1 MRKINLTIKR
11 GLDFILTLVGTIIT
25 SPVILVISILIKCT
39 SKGPVFFKQE
49 RLGLHG
55 RPFRIIKFRTMVVN
69 AEHMGTG
76 VVINEKD
83 DPRVTKIGRFL
94 RSTSLDELPQVFNV
108 LKGDMSLVGPRPPV
122 TYHPYEGYE
131 NYPEWAKKRFE
142 MRPGMTGL
150 VQVTI
155 RSDASWDCLLYTSNA
170 YDIEQELK
178 RKYPELNLVVLIG
191 SVRDS
196 RRIDWVFETYKPDI
210 VYHAAA
216 HKHVPL
222 MEGSPNEAIKNNV
235 IGTYKTAYAA
245 LKSGCQ
251 RFVSVSYTHL
261 DVYKRQVLENPFL
274 NNCS

>member
-108 LKGDMSLVGPRPPV
+108 LKGDMVCWWVQDRRLHIIHTKDMRIIQSGPRS
-122 TYHPYEGYE
+122 
-131 NYPEWAKKRFE
+131 
-142 MRPGMTGL
+142 GL
-150 VQVTI
+150 K
-155 RSDASWDCLLYTSNA
+155 C
-170 YDIEQELK
+170 
-178 RKYPELNLVVLIG
+178 
-191 SVRDS
+191 
-196 RRIDWVFETYKPDI
+196 
-210 VYHAAA
+210 
-216 HKHVPL
+216 
-222 MEGSPNEAIKNNV
+222 
-235 IGTYKTAYAA
+235 
-245 LKSGCQ
+245 
-251 RFVSVSYTHL
+251 
-261 DVYKRQVLENPFL
+261 VLE
-274 NNCS
+274 

>member
-155 RSDASWDCLLYTSNA
+155 RSDASWDDRMKI
-170 YDIEQELK
+170 DIQYVNKFSVLFDIRILFGTVKTVLK
-178 RKYPELNLVVLIG
+178 G
-191 SVRDS
+191 
-196 RRIDWVFETYKPDI
+196 
-210 VYHAAA
+210 
-216 HKHVPL
+216 
-222 MEGSPNEAIKNNV
+222 EAI
-235 IGTYKTAYAA
+235 
-245 LKSGCQ
+245 
-251 RFVSVSYTHL
+251 
-261 DVYKRQVLENPFL
+261 
-274 NNCS
+274 

>member
-83 DPRVTKIGRFL
+83 DPRVTKIGRCL
-94 RSTSLDELPQVFNV
+94 RSTSLDELPQGFNV

-155 RSDASWDCLLYTSNA
+155 RSDASWDDRMKI
-170 YDIEQELK
+170 DIQYVNKFSVLFDIRILFGTVKTVLK
-178 RKYPELNLVVLIG
+178 G
-191 SVRDS
+191 
-196 RRIDWVFETYKPDI
+196 
-210 VYHAAA
+210 
-216 HKHVPL
+216 
-222 MEGSPNEAIKNNV
+222 EAI
-235 IGTYKTAYAA
+235 
-245 LKSGCQ
+245 
-251 RFVSVSYTHL
+251 
-261 DVYKRQVLENPFL
+261 
-274 NNCS
+274 